1 MKNHTIIQF
10 LIKQNYIQCEPN
22 LEIYEVFRSDRNIN
36 RAVPV
41 LFAKRNI
48 KIGEELTFNYKMV
61 KEEKIDSESECDE
74 NPEESEIQARARL
87 FKCLCGAKSCK
98 DTVLEK

>member
-1 MKNHTIIQF
+1 M
-10 LIKQNYIQCEPN
+10 
-22 LEIYEVFRSDRNIN
+22 YEVFRSDRNIN
-36 RAVPV
+36 RAAPV

-61 KEEKIDSESECDE
+61 TEEKIDSESECDE
-74 NPEESEIQARARL
+74 NPEESEIEARARL

-98 DTVLEK
+98 DKEWTATELAEKLAKEKLKKKKSQA